1 MNDGV
6 TSWGC
11 GKTFA
16 RSDALSRHFR
26 TETGWL
32 CIRPLMEEAKR
43 LEEEEQQRQQQAQQ
57 QQQVPQQSQVSEQIG
72 VNVGEIKFNDEYYDN
87 SNFIKNYYNL
97 INSECVF

>member
-1 MNDGV
+1 MMELHLGDV
-6 TSWGC
+6 
-11 GKTFA
+11 GKLLLVVML
-16 RSDALSRHFR
+16 LSRHFR

-72 VNVGEIKFNDEYYDN
+72 
-87 SNFIKNYYNL
+87 
-97 INSECVF
+97 

>member
-1 MNDGV
+1 MWEN
-6 TSWGC
+6 
-11 GKTFA
+11 FA

-72 VNVGEIKFNDEYYDN
+72 VNVEK
-87 SNFIKNYYNL
+87 SNLMMNIMIIL
-97 INSECVF
+97 ILLKIITI